1 MLKIIYESEPFYT
14 DHGLNDTSTKKLE
27 MSFDNDSSVTEIL
40 AQILKLLEFMG
51 YSKQSVSSF
60 ESIIDD
66 LTWDGYI
73 IDDKNI
79 TNIE

>member
-14 DHGLNDTSTKKLE
+14 DHGLSDTSTKKLE
-27 MSFDNDSSVTEIL
+27 MTFASDSSVTEIL

-66 LTWDGYI
+66 LAWDGYV